1 MRAFVVWR
9 DEIGDGSKD
18 MIHEVHV
25 SVRLA
30 VFQMMVVILGV
41 FMTRA
46 VFMGTGF
53 PDTAVDWND
62 VAMLVRNY
70 GYVLLL
76 APAGWA
82 AAAMYFENYGTGFW
96 SRRWMCRSRVR
107 VRRRSPRMGW
117 RESPC
122 AEAAG

>member
-1 MRAFVVWR
+1 MR
-9 DEIGDGSKD
+9 SKA

-46 VFMGTGF
+46 MFMGSGY
-53 PDTAVDWND
+53 PEAAVDWND
-62 VAMLVRNY
+62 VAMLVRNH

-76 APAGWA
+76 VPAGWA
-82 AAAMYFENYGTGFW
+82 AATMYFENYGTGFW
-96 SRRWMCRSRVR
+96 SRRWTLGSGLALLVGLGFLFLWTCANPYNGRST
-107 VRRRSPRMGW
+107 PIGEMGNW
-117 RESPC
+117 
-122 AEAAG
+122 